1 MNQLF
6 SSCPLQWFLR
16 VLVQNVDKEEQKQRL
31 LFYSGNVKQLVE
43 KLDILLDLNVA
54 TEDDLL
60 IKVLEAQQEISVTHK
75 VTNIE

>member
-1 MNQLF
+1 
-6 SSCPLQWFLR
+6 

-60 IKVLEAQQEISVTHK
+60 IKILEAQQEISVTFDSVTHK

>member
-1 MNQLF
+1 M
-6 SSCPLQWFLR
+6 
-16 VLVQNVDKEEQKQRL
+16 LVQSVDKEEQKQRL